1 MIKKGI
7 YYNLVINW
15 LGAGFLSFF
24 IIVGFLLKPM
34 MYDLI
39 AFKLNFIEFWLLLG
53 GFSLMFCLPP
63 ILHLQAH
70 LLFFRF
76 SRQPLQKKPPLFPL
90 GEAAQFWPPAPTPA
104 LEALSALA
112 GPLANLFLALLGYGL
127 WELQLGPAANKIGV
141 IFCVENFILA
151 VLNLAPVFPFD
162 GGRLSRLILSDLL
175 GDPSR
180 AARWVL
186 RLGAVLFS
194 VVAGWGVFLFFHDGR
209 IARETGVGIFI
220 IAMLLLDLTA
230 LMKDQASPANAVLSR
245 SRGRQSLRQWMAGG
259 IVIFILLLPSA
270 LLLPFPGALMAPQP
284 CIQAEK
290 MLVLPPEKC
299 AGAGGRF
306 LITSVITQVPIVLG
320 QWLYGHLD
328 RSVRIVPVEE
338 VVPPGMT
345 PQGEMEQAAR
355 DLMESFLY
363 ARVVA
368 LRLAGYFVPVHGDGV
383 EVLSILPQSP
393 SREKLRPGDV
403 IVSFMGN
410 PVWTAPELTQL
421 IRRQAPGGKAEVVV
435 LRERR
440 KKTFELSFMPIENA
454 LPTRLGI
461 IIETYGLKA
470 DFPFKVE
477 VRPYKMIG
485 GPSAGLMLT
494 LALYSRLTPGD
505 LSGGRLIAGTGAV
518 DLEGNVQE
526 IGAVECKVVAAER
539 AGAALFLCPA
549 ENSGA
554 ARKAARSI
562 PVVAVRSVRE
572 AVDFLRRLP
581 PLNKQDKGV

>member
-1 MIKKGI
+1 MKKGI
-7 YYNLVINW
+7 YFNLLMNW
-15 LGAGFLSFF
+15 IGAGLLSFF

-34 MYDLI
+34 IYDFMD
-39 AFKLNFIEFWLLLG
+39 FKLNFIEFWLLLG
-53 GFSLMFCLPP
+53 VFSLMFCLPP

-70 LLFFRF
+70 LLLSRLC
-76 SRQPLQKKPPLFPL
+76 RQPLQKKPPLFPL

-104 LEALSALA
+104 LEIFLALV
-112 GPLANLFLALLGYGL
+112 GPLANLFLAFLGYGL
-127 WELQLGPAANKIGV
+127 WELQLGSVANKIGV
-141 IFCVENFILA
+141 IFCIENLVIA
-151 VLNLAPVFPFD
+151 AMNLAPVFPFD

-186 RLGAVLFS
+186 RLGLVLFS
-194 VVAGWGVFLFFHDGR
+194 VVAGWGVFLLFHDGR
-209 IARETGVGIFI
+209 IARETGAGIFI
-220 IAMLLLDLTA
+220 IAMLLMGLTVP
-230 LMKDQASPANAVLSR
+230 MENQDSPENTVFYR
-245 SRGRQSLRQWMAGG
+245 SRGRQPLRRWLAGG
-259 IVIFILLLPSA
+259 LAIFILLLPSA
-270 LLLPFPGALMAPQP
+270 LLLPLPGALMAPQP

-328 RSVRIVPVEE
+328 HSVRIVPVEE
-338 VVPPGMT
+338 VVPTGMT
-345 PQGEMEQAAR
+345 PQGEMKQAAR
-355 DLMESFLY
+355 DLVESCLY

-368 LRLAGYFVPVHGDGV
+368 LRLAGYSVPVRGEGV
-383 EVLSILPQSP
+383 EVLSVLAQSP
-393 SREKLRPGDV
+393 SRGKLRTGDV

-440 KKTFELSFMPIENA
+440 KKTFELSFMSLEDA

-470 DFPFKVE
+470 DFPFTVE

-505 LSGGRLIAGTGAV
+505 LSGGHLIAGTGAV

-526 IGAVECKVVAAER
+526 IGAVECKVAAAER
-539 AGAALFLCPA
+539 AGAAFFLCPA

-554 ARKAARSI
+554 ARKAARNI
-562 PVVAVRSVRE
+562 NVVAVRSIRE
-572 AVDFLRRLP
+572 AVDFLRRLT